1 MLTGVARSNSVAIA
15 AFWLSPEPGRHHL
28 AWVTRSS
35 PAADA
40 RLDQARQVLARHFGY
55 PDFRASQS
63 RVVCSVLAG
72 RDTLAVL
79 PTGAG
84 KSVCFQVPAMVR
96 PGLTVV
102 LSPLL
107 ALMEDQVEAARARG
121 LPARALNSIQSKS
134 AQARVKSELADG
146 AVRLLYAAPERGPR
160 LIDELSSAG
169 VTVGLLAVDEAH
181 CIAEWGPDFRP
192 AYLTLGR
199 IRTALGDPPAVALTG
214 SATAEVR
221 SVIARTL
228 GLGTRGGYDLHLA
241 SFDRR
246 NLWFG
251 TVLVRSERE
260 RLERL
265 VELLAQ
271 ADRVAIVYGSTRN
284 IVEGLARVIRERGYR
299 AVAYHAGLTKERRA
313 EVLTGFL
320 ADRFE
325 VIVATCAF
333 GMGIDKPNVRLVVH
347 WTVPS
352 TPESYYQ
359 EAGRAGRDGGPS
371 RCIALYR
378 TGDVDRA
385 VSELAVTFP
394 PRQTVEAA
402 WRDPKVFERLPKNVA
417 ASVERL
423 RRELRPERG
432 PVRWERVTRRLVT
445 ARERLETVRRYA
457 ADRTCRRAA
466 LLAYFGERLVRC
478 SGCDVCGGQVA
489 PTSGLSAEAVV
500 RVRRLRLALGAHGS
514 PWRGPL
520 LDARTMTALGA
531 DPPRTLDDLAGRI
544 GVGEILAER
553 LGPTILA
560 ALGAGGPD
568 RTESDWVDP
577 SDRLRR
583 WRAATARSRVVP
595 RYRVVPEVVL
605 SRIAAIRPCSLEEL
619 AAIPGVGPRFL
630 GNYGSTILALVAPVA
645 PSEFDPGAQ
654 VEMGSEGG
662 NGAGHAE

>member
-1 MLTGVARSNSVAIA
+1 MTHSFPADDTPLT
-15 AFWLSPEPGRHHL
+15 
-28 AWVTRSS
+28 
-35 PAADA
+35 
-40 RLDQARQVLARHFGY
+40 QAREVLARHFGY
-55 PDFRASQS
+55 SDFRASQS
-63 RVVCSVLAG
+63 RVVRSILAG

-84 KSVCFQVPAMVR
+84 KSVCFQVPAMLR
-96 PGLTVV
+96 PGVTLVM
-102 LSPLL
+102 SPLL

-121 LPARALNSIQSKS
+121 LPARALNSIQSKT

-160 LIDELSSAG
+160 LVDELLSAG
-169 VTVGLLAVDEAH
+169 ATVGLLAVDEAH
-181 CIAEWGPDFRP
+181 CIAEWGSDFRP

-199 IRTALGDPPAVALTG
+199 IRRALGDPPAVALTG

-221 SVIARTL
+221 SIIARTL
-228 GLGTRGGYDLHLA
+228 GLGARNGYDLHLA

-251 TVLVRSERE
+251 VVPVHSERE
-260 RLERL
+260 RLDRL
-265 VELLAQ
+265 LELLGH
-271 ADRVAIVYGSTRN
+271 ADRVAIVYGPTRN
-284 IVEGLARVIRERGYR
+284 IVEALARVIRERGYR

-320 ADRFE
+320 TDRFE

-347 WTVPS
+347 WTLPS

-359 EAGRAGRDGGPS
+359 EAGRAGRDGGPA
-371 RCIALYR
+371 RCVALYR
-378 TGDVDRA
+378 PGDVDRA
-385 VSELAVTFP
+385 VTELAVTFP
-394 PRQTVEAA
+394 PRKVAEAA
-402 WRDPKVFERLPKNVA
+402 WLDPKVLARLPKNLA

-432 PVRWERVTRRLVT
+432 PVRWDRVVRRQE
-445 ARERLETVRRYA
+445 AACRRLETVRQYA

-478 SGCDVCGGQVA
+478 SGCDVCGERVG
-489 PTSGLSAEAVV
+489 PTRGLSPEAVA
-500 RVRRLRLALGAHGS
+500 RVRRLRLALGACGS

-520 LDARTMTALGA
+520 LDARTISALGA
-531 DPPRTLDDLAGRI
+531 DPPRTLDDLAGRT

-553 LGPTILA
+553 LGPAILA
-560 ALGAGGPD
+560 ALEGRGPEPIERQD
-568 RTESDWVDP
+568 HGP

-583 WRAATARSRVVP
+583 WRTATALSRVVP
-595 RYRVVPEVVL
+595 EYRVVPEVVL
-605 SRIAAIRPCSLEEL
+605 RRIAEQLPRSLDEL
-619 AAIPGVGPRFL
+619 SAIPGVGPRFL
-630 GNYGSTILALVAPVA
+630 GNYGSTILALMA
-645 PSEFDPGAQ
+645 SEARPLASPADSPASRPPGQ
-654 VEMGSEGG
+654 SSVGRPQTT
-662 NGAGHAE
+662 

>member
-1 MLTGVARSNSVAIA
+1 MKDPLPPDETR
-15 AFWLSPEPGRHHL
+15 L
-28 AWVTRSS
+28 A
-35 PAADA
+35 
-40 RLDQARQVLARHFGY
+40 QAREVLARHFGY
-55 PDFRASQS
+55 PDFRASQT
-63 RVVCSVLAG
+63 RVVHSILAG

-96 PGLTVV
+96 PGVTLVM
-102 LSPLL
+102 SPLL

-121 LPARALNSIQSKS
+121 LPARALNSLQSKS

-160 LIDELSSAG
+160 LIDELHSAG
-169 VTVGLLAVDEAH
+169 ATVGLLAVDEAH
-181 CIAEWGPDFRP
+181 CIAEWGSDFRP

-199 IRTALGDPPAVALTG
+199 IRRALGDPPAVALTG

-221 SVIARTL
+221 SIIARTL
-228 GLGTRGGYDLHLA
+228 GLGARGGYDLHLA

-251 TVLVRSERE
+251 VVPVRSERE

-265 VELLAQ
+265 LELLGH
-271 ADRVAIVYGSTRN
+271 ADRVAIVYGPTRN
-284 IVEGLARVIRERGYR
+284 IVDALARVIRERGYR

-320 ADRFE
+320 TDRFE

-359 EAGRAGRDGGPS
+359 EAGRAGRDGGPA
-371 RCIALYR
+371 RCVALFR
-378 TGDVDRA
+378 PGDVDRT
-385 VSELAVTFP
+385 VTELAVTFP
-394 PRQTVEAA
+394 PRKTVEAA
-402 WRDPKVFERLPKNVA
+402 WRDPTVLARLPKNLAV
-417 ASVERL
+417 SVERL

-432 PVRWERVTRRLVT
+432 PVRWDRVVRREKA
-445 ARERLETVRRYA
+445 ARERLETVRQYA
-457 ADRTCRRAA
+457 ANRACRRAA

-478 SGCDVCGGQVA
+478 SGCDVCGERVG
-489 PTSGLSAEAVV
+489 PTRGLSPEAVA

-520 LDARTMTALGA
+520 LDARTITALSA
-531 DPPRTLDDLAGRI
+531 DPPRTLDDLAGRT

-560 ALGAGGPD
+560 ALEGQGPEPAEREDGG
-568 RTESDWVDP
+568 P

-583 WRAATARSRVVP
+583 WRTATARSRVVP
-595 RYRVVPEVVL
+595 EYRVAPDVVL
-605 SRIAAIRPCSLEEL
+605 RRIAEKLPRSLDEL
-619 AAIPGVGPRFL
+619 SAIPGVGPRFL
-630 GNYGSTILALVAPVA
+630 GNYGSTILALMA
-645 PSEFDPGAQ
+645 PGATRSALPS
-654 VEMGSEGG
+654 V
-662 NGAGHAE
+662 

>member
-1 MLTGVARSNSVAIA
+1 MT
-15 AFWLSPEPGRHHL
+15 LSP
-28 AWVTRSS
+28 ATI
-35 PAADA
+35 DA
-40 RLDQARQVLARHFGY
+40 RLDLAREALARHFGY

-63 RVVCSVLAG
+63 RVVRSVLAG

-84 KSVCFQVPAMVR
+84 KSACFQVPAMVR

-102 LSPLL
+102 MSPLL

-121 LPARALNSIQSKS
+121 LPARALNSIQNKS
-134 AQARVKSELADG
+134 DQARVKSELADG

-160 LIDELSSAG
+160 LVDELAG
-169 VTVGLLAVDEAH
+169 ARVTVGLLAVDEAH
-181 CIAEWGPDFRP
+181 CIAEWGSDFRP

-199 IRTALGDPPAVALTG
+199 IRQALGDPPAVALTG

-228 GLGTRGGYDLHLA
+228 GLGARGGYDLHLA

-251 TVLVRSERE
+251 AVAVRSERE

-265 VELLAQ
+265 LELLGQ
-271 ADRVAIVYGSTRN
+271 ADRVAIVYGPTRN
-284 IVEGLARVIRERGYR
+284 IVEALARVIRERGYR

-347 WTVPS
+347 WAVPS

-359 EAGRAGRDGGPS
+359 EAGRAGRDGGPA

-378 TGDVDRA
+378 PGDVDRA

-394 PRQTVEAA
+394 PRKTVEGA
-402 WRDPKVFERLPKNVA
+402 WKDPVALKRLPRNVA

-432 PVRWERVTRRLVT
+432 RVRWDRVTRRLAA
-445 ARERLETVRRYA
+445 ARERLETVRRYV

-478 SGCDVCGGQVA
+478 SGCDVCGGSAA
-489 PTSGLSAEAVV
+489 PTLGLSAEAVV

-520 LDARTMTALGA
+520 LDARTITALSA
-531 DPPRTLDDLAGRI
+531 DPPRSLDDLAGRP
-544 GVGEILAER
+544 GVGEIVAER

-560 ALGAGGPD
+560 ALGCEVPEPVVGRDGG
-568 RTESDWVDP
+568 S

-595 RYRVVPEVVL
+595 AYRVVPEVVL
-605 SRIAAIRPCSLEEL
+605 QRIADTRPRTLEEL
-619 AAIPGVGPRFL
+619 SAIPGVGPRFL
-630 GNYGSTILALVAPVA
+630 GNYGSTILALVASVA
-645 PSEFDPGAQ
+645 PSEFDPGTQ
-654 VEMGSEGG
+654 VEMVVGG
-662 NGAGHAE
+662 GDGPRDAE

>member
-1 MLTGVARSNSVAIA
+1 MILSAPAVDASMAR
-15 AFWLSPEPGRHHL
+15 
-28 AWVTRSS
+28 
-35 PAADA
+35 A
-40 RLDQARQVLARHFGY
+40 REVLARHFGY

-63 RVVCSVLAG
+63 RVVRSVLAG

-96 PGLTVV
+96 PGVTVV
-102 LSPLL
+102 MSPLL

-121 LPARALNSIQSKS
+121 LPARALNSIQGKP
-134 AQARVKSELADG
+134 AQARVKAELADG

-160 LIDELSSAG
+160 LIDELAAAG
-169 VTVGLLAVDEAH
+169 VTVGLLAIDEAH

-192 AYLTLGR
+192 AYLALGR
-199 IRTALGDPPAVALTG
+199 LRNALGSPPAVALTG

-221 SVIARTL
+221 SAIGRTL
-228 GLGTRGGYDLHLA
+228 GLGLRGGYDLHLA

-251 TVLVRSERE
+251 VVPVRSEPE

-265 VELLAQ
+265 LELLGH
-271 ADRVAIVYGSTRN
+271 ADRVAIVYGPTRN
-284 IVEGLARVIRERGYR
+284 IVEALARVIRERGYR

-320 ADRFE
+320 ADRYE

-359 EAGRAGRDGGPS
+359 EAGRAGRDGGPA
-371 RCIALYR
+371 RCVALYR
-378 TGDVDRA
+378 AGDVERA
-385 VSELAVTFP
+385 LRELAVTFP
-394 PRQTVEAA
+394 PRKTVEAA
-402 WRDPKVFERLPKNVA
+402 WRDPVALHRLPKNVG

-432 PVRWERVTRRLVT
+432 PVRWDTVARRQQ
-445 ARERLETVRRYA
+445 AAQKRLETIRAYA
-457 ADRTCRRAA
+457 ESPACRRAA
-466 LLAYFGERLVRC
+466 LLGYFGERLVRC
-478 SGCDVCGGQVA
+478 SGCDVCGERAIAA
-489 PTSGLSAEAVV
+489 PGLSPDAAG
-500 RVRRLRLALGAHGS
+500 RVRQLRLALGARGS

-520 LDARTMTALGA
+520 LDARTIVALAA
-531 DPPRTLDDLAGRI
+531 DPPRTLDELAGRS

-553 LGPTILA
+553 IGPAILA
-560 ALGAGGPD
+560 VLGGAAPDALEPC
-568 RTESDWVDP
+568 S

-583 WRAATARSRVVP
+583 WRAATARTRVVP
-595 RYRVVPEVVL
+595 AFRVVPDVVL
-605 SRIAAIRPCSLEEL
+605 QRIVETQPRSLEEL
-619 AAIPGVGPRFL
+619 SAIPGVGPRFL
-630 GNYGSTILALVAPVA
+630 GNYGPTILALISAPLDVRSSA
-645 PSEFDPGAQ
+645 WPG
-654 VEMGSEGG
+654 GSPA
-662 NGAGHAE
+662 NQPPVRSSAGRPRMT